1 MVEDSIT
8 KRNKQ
13 KRDLVC
19 LGKEGYLKNVY
30 VETKRKKKHRIM
42 KKAFAAINI
51 ASKEQLVRSLG
62 FRGVLKKESVYKD

>member
-8 KRNKQ
+8 KKNKQ

-19 LGKEGYLKNVY
+19 LGKGYLKMSMQRQK
-30 VETKRKKKHRIM
+30 EKERRIM
-42 KKAFAAINI
+42 KKAFEAINI

-62 FRGVLKKESVYKD
+62 FRGVLKKANVYKD

>member
-8 KRNKQ
+8 KKNKQ

-19 LGKEGYLKNVY
+19 LGKGYLKMSMQRQK
-30 VETKRKKKHRIM
+30 EKERRIM

-62 FRGVLKKESVYKD
+62 FKGVLKKANVYKD

>member
-8 KRNKQ
+8 KKNKQ

-19 LGKEGYLKNVY
+19 LGKEGYLKTSMQRPK
-30 VETKRKKKHRIM
+30 EKEHRIM

-62 FRGVLKKESVYKD
+62 FRGVLKKENVYKD